1 MADNSFDNSGAPA
14 KSADENQTG
23 RADDAPPKGDS
34 SKEHKDRI
42 ADEWGDESFPSSD
55 PPAHY

>member
-1 MADNSFDNSGAPA
+1 MAEKPFDRNNDDDRDLA
-14 KSADENQTG
+14 E
-23 RADDAPPKGDS
+23 DAPPVGES
-34 SKEHKDRI
+34 SKEHDDHI